1 MSAARLA
8 TLRIVRSPTAL
19 VTAGAWLL
27 LALVAALVERARGGH
42 SAGHVLLGAFG
53 AIALPLLVFS
63 IVGATL
69 GGAGFGRA
77 GRPLVSF
84 GADPLRV
91 AATTLAVAAV
101 ATVVVCALASAVVA
115 AVAHGADDPPLVRD
129 TLTTAKVGA
138 LAALAYTAFFAF
150 GAALV
155 RSGVGRGALLAA
167 DWILG
172 DGTGAG
178 SLLTPRAHL
187 RSLFGGPPAFEL
199 SQRASLLALVLI
211 AVAFGGLALVL
222 ARRQR
227 A

>member
-1 MSAARLA
+1 MSAGRLA
-8 TLRIVRSPTAL
+8 ALRILRTPSAL
-19 VTAGAWLL
+19 VTSFAWIA
-27 LALVAALVERARGGH
+27 LALGAALVERSRGWH

-77 GRPLVSF
+77 GRPLVAF

-91 AATTLAVAAV
+91 AASTLAVAAV
-101 ATVVVCALASAVVA
+101 TSVVLCALASAFIA
-115 AVAHGADDPPLVRD
+115 AVAHGADDPPIVKD
-129 TLTTAKVGA
+129 ALTSAKVGA
-138 LAALAYTAFFAF
+138 LAALAYTAFFAS
-150 GAALV
+150 GAALF
-155 RSGVGRGALLAA
+155 RSGIGRGALLAA
-167 DWILG
+167 DWIFG
-172 DGTGAG
+172 DGTGAA

-199 SQRASLLALVLI
+199 SQRASTFGLLVLAVTFGAI
-211 AVAFGGLALVL
+211 ALLL